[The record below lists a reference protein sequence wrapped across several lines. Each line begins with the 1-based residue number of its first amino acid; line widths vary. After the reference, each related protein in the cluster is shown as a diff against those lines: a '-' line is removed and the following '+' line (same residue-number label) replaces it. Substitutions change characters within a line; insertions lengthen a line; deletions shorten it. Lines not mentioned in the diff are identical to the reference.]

1 MPGFGQS
8 PGARRGGPLLVRGAQ
23 LPELLPSSQWSGVA
37 ASGFSTLP
45 IDPVRVTAKP
55 ACRLLVP
62 PGQRFT
68 STQVVGVASYAND
81 GGTLIGGVDR
91 VRFHYEGTVVDVV
104 EPTYHTFRDA
114 NGRIVAYYGYWAM
127 LKRRGGQAGEALL
140 YVEAIPADAT
150 MQARVIGPF
159 SFYPQASL
167 HDREYTIDPQ
177 AAVSATNFHTFDAA
191 VARVK
196 ADLPL
201 NPRITFMRAMSD
213 VVMTFTGATYAP
225 AGGYLTVEAEAPVT
239 FGRAAI
245 GTIATVDTDS
255 NLRPRLTGL
264 WLRGANITIDYAF
277 VDSMFAEDGKDYV
290 LDGVNLTNS
299 RGAGAMWRGGPYWTG
314 ARVRGS
320 PWFLECA
327 ISNLENACVAA
338 NLVRGGIIRNASRD
352 IFADARCVV
361 GTRVERHNDT
371 GFNDDAPA
379 ISVVYTGTAAT
390 ATVARS
396 GAVDP
401 NSATFT
407 FKWGANNRTFV
418 VGKTAANYAGTSG
431 NGYWFADVV
440 NFVNTT
446 LKGLDPGWSATL
458 LGTQARRASSASLA
472 GLKGQGFGDTNCK
485 TTPRVIVS
493 NFDAHGDW
501 YQQRFNT
508 ITENVIAYQNIA
520 FDMQT
525 QNIFI
530 SATTPARDY
539 IFISNALGNDP
550 IGSDYFAETSIFSQL
565 GRSNSANAMSHVVVA
580 HCSLPNQGITF
591 RNDGTTSFS
600 TFDPYCLVAN
610 NVCRGLTKANATR
623 PVGAVIRNNH
633 IHAGQTPVSEATATS
648 IGGTRDS
655 LFPGLGTGN
664 FAPSGALL
672 TNLKPPVVSFATGAL
687 GSQSGNAVVGW
698 IQPSIPA

>member
-1 MPGFGQS
+1 MPGFGQT
-8 PGARRGGPLLVRGAQ
+8 PGARRGGQLLGRGGQ
-23 LPELLPSSQWSGVA
+23 LPEIAPSSQWTGAA
-37 ASGFSTLP
+37 ASGFTLVP
-45 IDPVRVTAKP
+45 NDPVRATAKP

-68 STQVVGVASYAND
+68 GTIAVGVAAFAND
-81 GGTLIGGVDR
+81 GGTLIGGIDR
-91 VRFHYEGTVVDVV
+91 VRFHYEGSVVDVV
-104 EPTYHTFRDA
+104 APSVHTVRDA
-114 NGRIVAYYGYWAM
+114 NGLAVGYYGYWAQ
-127 LKRRGGQAGEALL
+127 LKRSGPQVGEALL
-140 YVEAIPADAT
+140 YVEAMPADAT

-167 HDREYTIDPQ
+167 HDREYTIDPLEP
-177 AAVSATNFHTFDAA
+177 VSTTNFHSFDAA

-201 NPRITFMRAMSD
+201 NPRITFKRAMSN
-213 VVMTFTGATYAP
+213 VVMTFTGATYNP
-225 AGGYLTVEAEAPVT
+225 GGGYLTVEAEAPVT
-239 FGRAAI
+239 FGRTAI
-245 GTIATVDTDS
+245 GTNATVDSDS

-264 WLRGANITIDYAF
+264 WLKGAHITIDYAF
-277 VDSMFAEDGKDYV
+277 VDAMFAEDGKDYV

-299 RGAGAMWRGGPYWTG
+299 RGPGAMWRGGPYFTG

-327 ISNLENACVAA
+327 ISNLENVCVAA
-338 NLVRGGIIRNASRD
+338 NLVRGGLIRNVSRD

-371 GFNDDAPA
+371 SFNDDAPA

-407 FKWGANNRTFV
+407 FKWGTNNRTFV
-418 VGKTAANYAGTSG
+418 VGKTAANYAGTTG

-440 NFVNTT
+440 NFINTT

-458 LGTQARRASSASLA
+458 LGTQGRRASSASLA

-520 FDMQT
+520 YDMQT

-550 IGSDYFAETSIFSQL
+550 LGSDYFIEASIFTQI
-565 GRSNSANAMSHVVVA
+565 GRSNSANAMSHVVIA
-580 HCSLPNQGITF
+580 HCSLPNQGIAF
-591 RNDGTTSFS
+591 RNDGTTNFS
-600 TFDPYCLVAN
+600 TFDPYCLIAN
-610 NVCRGLTKANATR
+610 NVCRSLTKANATR
-623 PVGAVIRNNH
+623 AIGAVIKDNH
-633 IHAGQTPVSEATATS
+633 IHAGQTPLPDAIGTT
-648 IGGTRDS
+648 IGGNRDT
-655 LFPGLGTGN
+655 LFGGFATGN
-664 FAPSGALL
+664 FTPAGALL
-672 TNLKPPVVSFATGAL
+672 SNLKPPVVSFATGAL
-687 GSQSGNAVVGW
+687 ANQAGLAVVGAV
-698 IQPSIPA
+698 QPSIPA

>member
-1 MPGFGQS
+1 M
-8 PGARRGGPLLVRGAQ
+8 RGAQ

-45 IDPVRVTAKP
+45 IDPARTTAKP

-68 STQVVGVASYAND
+68 MTLLVGVAAFAND

-104 EPTYHTFRDA
+104 APTYRAFRDA
-114 NGRIVAYYGYWAM
+114 NGRMVAYYGYWGM
-127 LKRRGGQAGEALL
+127 LKRRGGQVGETLL

-150 MQARVIGPF
+150 MQPRVIGPF
-159 SFYPQASL
+159 SFYPQSSL
-167 HDREYTIDPQ
+167 HDREYTVDPQ
-177 AAVSATNFHTFDAA
+177 APASATNFHTFDAA

-196 ADLPL
+196 TDLPL
-201 NPRITFMRAMSD
+201 NPRITFKRAMSN
-213 VVMTFTGATYAP
+213 VVMTFSGATYAP
-225 AGGYLTVEAEAPVT
+225 SGGYLTVEAEAPVT
-239 FGRAAI
+239 FGRTAI
-245 GTIATVDTDS
+245 GTTATVDSDS

-264 WLRGANITIDYAF
+264 WLKGANITIDYAF

-299 RGAGAMWRGGPYWTG
+299 RGAGAMWRGGPYFTG

-327 ISNLENACVAA
+327 ISNLENVCVAA
-338 NLVRGGIIRNASRD
+338 NLVRGGLIRNASRD

-379 ISVVYTGTAAT
+379 LSIVYTGTAAT
-390 ATVARS
+390 ATVSRS

-407 FKWGANNRTFV
+407 FKWGANSRTFV
-418 VGKTAANYAGTSG
+418 VGKTPANYAGTTG

-440 NFVNTT
+440 NFINTT
-446 LKGLDPGWSATL
+446 LQGLDPGWSAIL
-458 LGTQARRASSASLA
+458 LGTQERRASSASLA

-520 FDMQT
+520 YDLQT

-539 IFISNALGNDP
+539 IFISNALGNNP
-550 IGSDYFAETSIFSQL
+550 IDSDYFIESSVFTQV
-565 GRSNSANAMSHVVVA
+565 GRSNSTNAMSHVVIA

-600 TFDPYCLVAN
+600 TFDSYCLVAN
-610 NVCRGLTKANATR
+610 NVCRSLTKANATR
-623 PVGAVIRNNH
+623 TVEAVIKDNH
-633 IHAGQTPVSEATATS
+633 IHDGQTPLPDAVGTT
-648 IGGTRDS
+648 IGGNRDS
-655 LFPGLGTGN
+655 LFAGFGTGD
-664 FAPSGALL
+664 FTPTGALL
-672 TNLKPPVVSFATGAL
+672 TNPKPPVVSFATGSL
-687 GSQSGNAVVGW
+687 SRQNAATVVGW